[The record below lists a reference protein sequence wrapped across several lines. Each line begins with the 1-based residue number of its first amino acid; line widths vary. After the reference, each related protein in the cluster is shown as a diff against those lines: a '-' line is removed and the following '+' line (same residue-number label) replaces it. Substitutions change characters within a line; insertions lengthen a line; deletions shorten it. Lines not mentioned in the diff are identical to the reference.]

1 MACHDAV
8 VPSPV
13 ARRQGSRLK
22 HHRHAADAPGKKS
35 GGGAH
40 RGGRAAVGWR
50 GAASAVAFHLRVA
63 STGWWRPW
71 GSPVATGGGEGGDCG
86 RGIREEKKTRCGE
99 KNPADGGSTFL
110 KGWGAGSW
118 ATCGAEQGRER
129 GGPGTAKNG
138 LGGWHRPPAGGRGWR
153 RCHATAAG
161 RAWRGRAQWIGRTG
175 RPRRPV
181 SSDRV
186 LGKRDA
192 DTWPC
197 CTVRAV

>member
-63 STGWWRPW
+63 PTGWWRPW
-71 GSPVATGGGEGGDCG
+71 GGPVARGGGEGGDCG
-86 RGIREEKKTRCGE
+86 RGIREEKKTRCGGE
-99 KNPADGGSTFL
+99 KSRRRRQHLFKGVGGGES
-110 KGWGAGSW
+110 GDVWSGA
-118 ATCGAEQGRER
+118 RER
-129 GGPGTAKNG
+129 EGGPGCSKKWPGRLASTPSRRARAAALPRYSGGTRVARTCAMDRRDWVTTAPG
-138 LGGWHRPPAGGRGWR
+138 EQR
-153 RCHATAAG
+153 
-161 RAWRGRAQWIGRTG
+161 
-175 RPRRPV
+175 
-181 SSDRV
+181 
-186 LGKRDA
+186 
-192 DTWPC
+192 
-197 CTVRAV
+197 